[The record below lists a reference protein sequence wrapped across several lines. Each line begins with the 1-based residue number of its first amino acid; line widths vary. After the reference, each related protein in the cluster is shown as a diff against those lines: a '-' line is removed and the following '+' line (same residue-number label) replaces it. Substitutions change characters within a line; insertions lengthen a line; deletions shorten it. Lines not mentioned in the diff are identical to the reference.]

1 MNEKSADTLEFPK
14 ILEQLAKHTSFS
26 AARELA
32 LSLSS
37 TPDLQVARE
46 LQRETSEARELI
58 DLKPGFVMG
67 GVSDVRREALS
78 TQRGMVLDGPT
89 LLQIRSTLRRASIV
103 RRTISRAGGQFPLL
117 ANLAD
122 QLEECEGLQ
131 QEIDRIIDENAEVKD
146 SASTRLAIIRREV
159 RVSHDRLM
167 SKITNI
173 ATSSGNAKYLQ
184 EQHVTQRNGR
194 YVIPLKAE
202 FKGRIPGV
210 VHDQSSSGATLFIEP
225 LSTVELNNRYRE
237 LQIEEENEVRRVLA
251 ELCGL
256 VAHEADR
263 IVVTVEGLAY
273 LDLVM
278 ARAKYAISLN
288 ALEPKLADF
297 KVVEGNLQHPGSTI
311 KLIQARHPLLNPQ
324 TVVPIDVQLDNDTYV
339 LVITGPNTGGKTVAL
354 KTIGLMVLMS
364 QCGLHLPTSI
374 GSELSVFE
382 DIYADIGDEQ
392 SIEQSLS
399 TFSSHMTNI
408 IQILEL
414 ANHRSLVILDEL
426 GAGTDPTEGSAL
438 ARAILS
444 HLLARS
450 TTALVTTHHP
460 ELKAYSYNRLGVR
473 NASVQFD
480 LETLSPTYRLIVGLP
495 GRSNALA
502 IATRLGLPLPII
514 EDARSMVATEE
525 LKVDNLL
532 DEIQKTRDET
542 SQLLDRARELE
553 QEQQQLRAE
562 LQARLD
568 QIEAERH
575 AKLREAEHQAESE
588 LEILRR
594 DIRRLKMQLES
605 VGQPLDAIRDMQ
617 KTASEMRASDYVNLP
632 EPEVEVVYDE
642 DDDKPHQFRLGEMV
656 QVPSVS
662 SVGQISEITADDVE
676 VMIGRLR
683 IRAKPE
689 EIEPLSGQ
697 ERKQA
702 RREQEKRQQSGT
714 IAMPERGKSPGL
726 ELDLRGER
734 VEMASQRVEEYID
747 AAYMAGLPWVR
758 IIHGKGTGALRKAV
772 RDILNHHP
780 LVAKQAA
787 GTEKEGGSGVTVVHL
802 ASQH

>member
-1 MNEKSADTLEFPK
+1 MNEKSAETLEFPK
-14 ILEQLAKHTSFS
+14 ILEQLAKQTSFS
-26 AARELA
+26 TARELA
-32 LSLSS
+32 LGLTP
-37 TPDLQVARE
+37 TPDLQIARE

-67 GVSDVRREALS
+67 GVSDVRRDALS
-78 TQRGMVLDGPT
+78 TQRGVVLEGT
-89 LLQIRSTLRRASIV
+89 VLLQIRSTLRRASIV

-131 QEIDRIIDENAEVKD
+131 EEIDRVLDENAEVKD
-146 SASTRLAIIRREV
+146 SASARLAIIRREV

-167 SKITNI
+167 SKISNI
-173 ATSSGNAKYLQ
+173 ATSSSNAKYLQ

-251 ELCGL
+251 ELCNV
-256 VAHEADR
+256 VAHEAER
-263 IVVTVEGLAY
+263 IVLTVEGLAY

-278 ARAKYAISLN
+278 ARAKYAMFLN
-288 ALEPKLADF
+288 AVEPKLVDF
-297 KVVEGNLQHPGSTI
+297 KHVPGNVLHPGSTI
-311 KLIQARHPLLNPQ
+311 KLVQARHPLLNPQ
-324 TVVPIDVQLDNDTYV
+324 TVVPIDVELDEDTYA

-364 QCGLHLPTSI
+364 QCGLHLPTAPNC
-374 GSELSVFE
+374 ELSVFE

-408 IQILEL
+408 IQILET
-414 ANHRSLVILDEL
+414 ANGRSLVILDEL

-444 HLLARS
+444 HLLARGI
-450 TTALVTTHHP
+450 TCLVTTHHP
-460 ELKAYSYNRLGVR
+460 ELKAYSYNRAGVR

-542 SQLLDRARELE
+542 SLALNRALELE
-553 QEQQQLRAE
+553 HEQERVRAE

-575 AKLREAEHQAESE
+575 AKLREAEAQAEAE

-605 VGQPLDAIRDMQ
+605 VGQPLDAIREMQ
-617 KTASEMRASDYVNLP
+617 KSAGEMRATDYVNLP
-632 EPEVEVVYDE
+632 EPEPEIIYE
-642 DDDKPHQFRLGEMV
+642 EDDKPYQYRLGEMV
-656 QVPSVS
+656 QVPSLS
-662 SVGQISEITADDVE
+662 STGQITEITADDVE
-676 VMIGRLR
+676 VMVGRLR

-689 EIEPLSGQ
+689 ELEPLSGQ
-697 ERKQA
+697 ERKVA
-702 RREQEKRQQSGT
+702 RREQEKRKNSDT
-714 IAMPERGKSPGL
+714 IATPERGKSPGL

-734 VEMASQRVEEYID
+734 VETATQRVEEYID

-772 RDILNHHP
+772 RELLSHHP
-780 LVAKQAA
+780 LVAKQAT

-802 ASQH
+802 ATQH